1 MRGGVNPRRDRLKL
15 DNSVT
20 RAMQVVMKHA
30 RGASNRH
37 LRNWEAAD
45 ALVQEI
51 IPVATPKIR
60 INVQRFSIRKYIGI
74 DRRVLNRLSAD
85 QPAPQP
91 PPAPNSFFEVNSI
104 ELRFRKPK
112 RIHWNRLLLLGLI
125 FQVCDLHNRDTRNLN
140 AQRRLRHD
148 GLL

>member
-1 MRGGVNPRRDRLKL
+1 MTNKKFAILSIKICEALAEVNRRRGVNPRRDRLKL
-15 DNSVT
+15 DNCVT

-37 LRNWEAAD
+37 LRNWEAPD

-74 DRRVLNRLSAD
+74 DRRV
-85 QPAPQP
+85 
-91 PPAPNSFFEVNSI
+91 
-104 ELRFRKPK
+104 
-112 RIHWNRLLLLGLI
+112 
-125 FQVCDLHNRDTRNLN
+125 
-140 AQRRLRHD
+140 
-148 GLL
+148 